1 MDKSRTYSIVKGP
14 NKDMILDAFNY
25 NRHQVVIPIK
35 FDVVVG
41 YSAPPT
47 TDSCISYLLD
57 INTFTIQEIGYVEES
72 ENDLRIGGEL
82 FARFGP
88 TEEYLPYSFTIKRY
102 NCKTKRGEI
111 CLERKSAII
120 KSSSR

>member
-57 INTFTIQEIGYVEES
+57 IDTLTIQEIGYVEES

-82 FARFGP
+82 YARFGP
-88 TEEYLPYSFTIKRY
+88 TREYLPYAYIIKRY
-102 NCKTKRGEI
+102 NCETHRGEI
-111 CLERKSAII
+111 CLKRKSAII